1 MRCLVPRVAREAQL
15 YGGAQARRQARNEPL
30 AVDVCLHLRGDVYAG
45 DAFRECLQREAGV
58 AQGIA
63 VGVAGEGAEF
73 LALPAQGAGGFGVL
87 PRVAAVVIVE
97 GEQAGMGE
105 VVSVVW
111 AGGELLRLPL
121 EALQPLRV
129 APVRNRTLRC
139 VGHRRFPLWQ
149 GSKRGSQFLLVSH
162 WISVSLGYPLLTSKE
177 RYQVPF
183 DGYLNTH
190 GRRTGLER
198 QYAV

>member
-58 AQGIA
+58 ALDIA
-63 VGVAGEGAEF
+63 VGVAGE
-73 LALPAQGAGGFGVL
+73 GAGGFGVL